1 MINIYL
7 KQAWVLM
14 KQNKLFTGIY
24 VIGTGLSIALVMTL
38 FIIYYVKF
46 APVYPEY
53 NRNRML
59 VVKPVKCYPK
69 RKPDNWN
76 INGGVSYHV
85 IKDLLPGLPHLEA
98 LCGGIMD
105 AWNDDKVA
113 LSNGEVHPVTTGY
126 VDAAFW
132 TVFSFNFLNGKP
144 FSQADFES
152 NLSVAVLSESLAR
165 RIFASADVV
174 GKRFIFNGNEFSV
187 CGIVED
193 VSNATP
199 ETAADLWM
207 PLYKASYM
215 DRDGKTNTERL
226 IGNVHAYLLAPTA
239 ADKDALRKEVQ
250 DLFRKFN
257 LQNKEYD
264 NDLMGQPDDYWVSTF
279 RQNMEAP
286 DMTEIVKSFL
296 YLLLALLFIPALNL
310 SGMISSRMR
319 QRLCELGVRKAY
331 GANNSQLMQQVL
343 WENFLLSCLGG
354 FIGLVL
360 SYLIVVTASDWILTL
375 FDQNVYNIGITVSL
389 TPEMLFNPY
398 VFIFTFSLC
407 VLLNIVSA
415 MIPAAWSLRR
425 SIIQSLNTNR

>member
-24 VIGTGLSIALVMTL
+24 VIGTGLSIALIMTL

-59 VVKPVKCYPK
+59 VVKSVKCYPK
-69 RKPDNWN
+69 GKPDNWN

-98 LCGGIMD
+98 VCGGIMD

-187 CGIVED
+187 CGVVQD

-215 DRDGKTNTERL
+215 NREEKIVTERL
-226 IGNVHAYLLAPTA
+226 IGNTYMYLLAPTA

-250 DLFRKFN
+250 DLFQKLN
-257 LQNKEYD
+257 LQNKEYV

-279 RQNMEAP
+279 RQNFEAP
-286 DMTEIVKSFL
+286 DMTEITKSFL
-296 YLLLALLFIPALNL
+296 YILLALLFIPALNL

-319 QRLCELGVRKAY
+319 QRLCELGVRKVY
-331 GANNSQLMQQVL
+331 GATNHELMQQVL
-343 WENFLLSCLGG
+343 WENLLLSCLGG
-354 FIGLVL
+354 FLGLIL

-375 FDQNVYNIGITVSL
+375 FDQNINNVGKAVSL

-398 VFIFTFSLC
+398 VFILTLSLC

>member
-1 MINIYL
+1 MIKVYL
-7 KQAWVLM
+7 KQAWMLM

-24 VIGTGLSIALVMTL
+24 VIGTGLSIALIMTL

-59 VVKPVKCYPK
+59 VIKPVKCYPK
-69 RKPDNWN
+69 GQPDNWN
-76 INGGVSYHV
+76 INGGVSYRV
-85 IKDLLPGLPHLEA
+85 IKDLLPGLPHLETV
-98 LCGGIMD
+98 GGGVVD
-105 AWNDDKVA
+105 LWSDDKVA
-113 LSNGEVHPVTTGY
+113 LSSGEAYPVTAGY
-126 VDAAFW
+126 VDTAFW
-132 TVFSFNFLNGKP
+132 TVFSFHFLNGKP

-152 NLSVAVLSESLAR
+152 GLPVAVLSESLAR
-165 RIFASADVV
+165 RIFASANVV
-174 GKRFIFNGNEFSV
+174 GKRFTFNGNEFSV
-187 CGIVED
+187 SGVVKD

-207 PLYKASYM
+207 PLYRASFM
-215 DRDGKTNTERL
+215 DRNEKANSERL

-250 DLFRKFN
+250 DVFRKLN
-257 LQNKEYD
+257 LQNKEYE

-279 RQNMEAP
+279 RQNSEAP
-286 DMTEIVKSFL
+286 DMTEITKSFL
-296 YLLLALLFIPALNL
+296 YILLALLFIPALNL

-319 QRLCELGVRKAY
+319 QRLCELGVRKSY
-331 GANNSQLMQQVL
+331 GANNRQLLQQVL
-343 WENFLLSCLGG
+343 WENLLLSCLGG
-354 FIGLVL
+354 FIGLAL

-375 FDQNVYNIGITVSL
+375 FDQNVYSQGKAVSL

-407 VLLNIVSA
+407 ILLNIVSA
-415 MIPAAWSLRR
+415 MIPAVWSLKR